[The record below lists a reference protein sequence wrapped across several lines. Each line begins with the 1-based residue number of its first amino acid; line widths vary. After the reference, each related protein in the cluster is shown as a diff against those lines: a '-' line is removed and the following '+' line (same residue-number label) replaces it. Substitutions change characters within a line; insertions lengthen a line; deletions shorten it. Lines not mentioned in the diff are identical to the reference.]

1 VTSGAPTND
10 RASVY
15 ERSLPPI
22 PALCEASLAATIAAA
37 VVLAAQLPHV
47 GSLVVPIVLAALAW
61 IMILAAVFVLATIRP
76 FNFRVLKMVSLRQFL
91 AELVVAGMLE
101 FVFLRDHL
109 PTGPLAVFS
118 VLVGSFSVSVAL
130 LIGFQ
135 VARWQE
141 PVEGKS

>member
-1 VTSGAPTND
+1 MSGAPQEE

-15 ERSLPPI
+15 ERTLPPI

-37 VVLAAQLPHV
+37 VVLAAQLPSTSDLL
-47 GSLVVPIVLAALAW
+47 GPILLAGIAW
-61 IMILAAVFVLATIRP
+61 LLIAITAIVLATIRP

-109 PTGPLAVFS
+109 PAGPLVVFTI
-118 VLVGSFSVSVAL
+118 LVGSFSVSVAM

-141 PVEGKS
+141 PEPQP